1 MWITTTST
9 PSRTGEP
16 APKVRAGVSIVES
29 RPVSGSVGGRGEY
42 QLEEV
47 IRDQINL
54 AARAPHRKKN
64 KVASCLCDFLL
75 V

>member
-1 MWITTTST
+1 M
-9 PSRTGEP
+9 
-16 APKVRAGVSIVES
+16 
-29 RPVSGSVGGRGEY
+29 SGSVGGRGEY